1 MPKITKRL
9 QIYTLHILFF
19 AICISRLSIDLYLN
33 KQLLEIISWLVCCY
47 CSQLLLVYIFSFL
60 IFMNLEV
67 YILSHQ
73 PSYLI
78 NMTYIELL
86 IVDISC
92 LENLIPFL
100 FPALNPCFSSSIQFV
115 SLKRELGYFLHKRL
129 LSWCSNL
136 KLTNDNCHTL
146 PPPHP

>member
-19 AICISRLSIDLYLN
+19 AICISKLSIDLYLN

-67 YILSHQ
+67 FILSHQ

-100 FPALNPCFSSSIQFV
+100 FPALNPCFF
-115 SLKRELGYFLHKRL
+115 L
-129 LSWCSNL
+129 LSNL
-136 KLTNDNCHTL
+136 FLSKGSWDIFYIKGYYHDAPILN
-146 PPPHP
+146 